1 MTGPPV
7 DDVAVKVDGVAKTFR
22 LPREQVST
30 LKERVLHPTRRRRF
44 DVLRAL
50 QGVSFEVARGEVFGI
65 VGRNGSGK
73 STLMKCLAGIYRAD
87 AGEMWLRGRMAPF
100 IELGVGF
107 NPDLTAH
114 DNVLINAVM
123 LGLTPEQA
131 RERYSSIM
139 DFAELHEFAELKLK
153 NYSSGM
159 QVRLA
164 FSVMVHVDADL
175 LLIDEVLAVGDAA
188 FQQKCYDVLDRA
200 RSEGRTILLVT
211 HDMEQVQRFCDRAML
226 LDRGRL
232 VAVGEPRSVARQ
244 YTQLNF
250 ATPSERESIVA
261 GPARHDGDGRG
272 DAVFIVDAWA
282 QSMAAGRTTLL
293 EPGEASGVAMRVRF
307 GEPVDEPVFSFSLT
321 DEHQRRVFAMS
332 TQRKAHATG
341 SHAAGDEIDVAVGFP
356 NHLAA
361 GRYWISVNV
370 ARATDGELLAFR
382 EDIYS
387 FVVNGAGAGGG
398 VVDLPHAFQ
407 ITPAPS
413 MRQAGDDSA
422 SSLDHRQD
430 RAGTVSPRDER

>member
-1 MTGPPV
+1 MTGAPA
-7 DDVAVKVDGVAKTFR
+7 DDIAVSVEGVSKSFR

-30 LKERVLHPTRRRRF
+30 LKEQVLHPTRRRRH

-50 QGVSFEVARGEVFGI
+50 QDVSFEVSRGEVFGI

-87 AGEMWLRGRMAPF
+87 EGEMWLRGRMAPF

-123 LGLTPEQA
+123 LGLTPDEA
-131 RERYSSIM
+131 RARYGSIM

-200 RSEGRTILLVT
+200 RNEGRTILLVT
-211 HDMEQVQRFCDRAML
+211 HDMDQVQRFCDRGLL

-232 VAVGEPRSVARQ
+232 VALGDSRSVGRQ

-250 ATPSERESIVA
+250 ATPSQREAIVA
-261 GPARHDGDGRG
+261 ARLRDAGET
-272 DAVFIVDAWA
+272 DAVVIVDAWA
-282 QSMAAGRTTLL
+282 QSMANGRTTLL
-293 EPGEASGVAMRVRF
+293 ELGEASGVAMRVRF
-307 GEPVDEPVFSFSLT
+307 ATAVDEPVFTFTLT
-321 DEHQRRVFAMS
+321 DEHQRLVLAMG
-332 TQRKAHATG
+332 TDRRGHATG
-341 SHAAGDEIDVAVGFP
+341 SHAAGDEIDVAVGFL
-356 NHLAA
+356 NHLAP
-361 GRYWISVNV
+361 GRYWITAQV
-370 ARATDGELLAFR
+370 ARADATEVLALR
-382 EDIYS
+382 EDAYS
-387 FVVNGAGAGGG
+387 FVVDGAGAGAGGG
-398 VVDLPHAFQ
+398 TVAFPHSFE

-413 MRQAGDDSA
+413 MQQG
-422 SSLDHRQD
+422 
-430 RAGTVSPRDER
+430 RA